1 MAGIIPFF
9 RGAAFDCDATRAM
22 GEAFDLACCSLH
34 DIGQPA
40 LVREVVARRIIEV
53 ARGGERD
60 QDELCT
66 RALQAL
72 AFGRRQTA

>member
-9 RGAAFDCDATRAM
+9 RGGAFDYDATQAM
-22 GEAFDLACCSLH
+22 GEAFDRVCHCLH

-40 LVREVVARRIIEV
+40 LVREIVARRIIEV

-60 QDELCT
+60 PDELCA
-66 RALQAL
+66 RALRAL
-72 AFGRRQTA
+72 GFGRRQTV